1 MDPTPTRR
9 VPRRRREQEVSMMP
23 QPFRSN
29 GRVMNNNGHH
39 HPTNNHFGHDR
50 YPTAQLHQQHS
61 DSNSL
66 RRRGNLSLKVNQHT
80 YNDNGSSEIYAAS
93 RIHNS
98 ARRSVYSR
106 LARIIMLCVVMF
118 YGVEIGLGI
127 ARSAINLVFGQRKEH
142 KQQQLEFDTPI
153 DNLHFT
159 LRGSTENDISADG
172 GMSRHDLNA
181 KSNLLKADKDP
192 ILDREQMVDEEDPIE
207 DTDNEGD
214 QIEDTDNEEEK
225 ASEGYEVYMGEDS
238 TIDYFFAGNIK
249 STKNV
254 VDKSGRVKTVTIP
267 AQKYATLPF
276 SVGFNPF
283 ALSMWFYLSPL
294 SEMMDKDGAMQDSRT
309 TR

>member
-1 MDPTPTRR
+1 MMNPTPTRR
-9 VPRRRREQEVSMMP
+9 VPRRRREQEVPMMS
-23 QPFRSN
+23 QPSFRSN
-29 GRVMNNNGHH
+29 GRVMNNNGHHH

-66 RRRGNLSLKVNQHT
+66 RRRGNSSLKDEPPIYT
-80 YNDNGSSEIYAAS
+80 YNDNGSSEIYAAP

-106 LARIIMLCVVMF
+106 LGRIIMLCIVMF

-127 ARSAINLVFGQRKEH
+127 ARSAINLVFGHRKEH

-172 GMSRHDLNA
+172 GMSPHDLNA

-192 ILDREQMVDEEDPIE
+192 ILDREQLVDEEDPIG

-214 QIEDTDNEEEK
+214 HIEDTDNEEEK

-254 VDKSGRVKTVTIP
+254 VDKSGR
-267 AQKYATLPF
+267 
-276 SVGFNPF
+276 
-283 ALSMWFYLSPL
+283 
-294 SEMMDKDGAMQDSRT
+294 
-309 TR
+309 